1 MDYKLFGRVVLNYEK
16 SNLIVLKS
24 TDENYFYK
32 VLVNDNYNEVHILN
46 TNHTLIVKFYDYI
59 MDKNNLNTFKRII
72 DNQTYYFKDGELL
85 VKKLI
90 RKTSF
95 LKSIDCDKKFNNK
108 FMTMDIETRLINN
121 VITPYSICFFDGFKN
136 ISFYDTD
143 YIDSKDML
151 FNAISFIMK
160 RKYHGYKIYVHNL
173 SNFDGIFILKILA
186 SIPDSNLKPII
197 KDGKMIE
204 LKLSFSKY
212 NISFRD
218 SFLMLPSSLKNLA
231 IQFKVE
237 NKGIFPYS
245 FVNDVDL
252 NYIGNVPEFKHFN
265 NITIDEYN
273 NYLNSFKNIQ
283 WNLKDE
289 TIKYCLQDCKT
300 LYQII
305 AKFNNLIFDK
315 YSLNIHN
322 FPTLPSLAFGIYR
335 AKYLNDHKIPLIT
348 GQIFKDI
355 REGYSGGATDVYKPF
370 GNNIFRYDV
379 NSLYPYIM
387 KSMSMPV
394 GNITFFDG
402 DITKINKN
410 AFGFFNV
417 EIIAPD
423 NLNHPILQTRVDTG
437 NGLRTVAPLGKW
449 KDMIFSEEMNNAIK
463 YGYKFNILSGYLFEQ
478 ANIFSEYIE
487 DLYEIKKS
495 HNKDEPMYLISK
507 LLMNSLYGR
516 FGMDYM
522 LYTHNIIEDNELY
535 NLIDNYSIN
544 EIIPLDDN
552 KSLVSYLDDNNIK
565 NVLLSNE
572 SKSNISISI
581 AAAITAGAR
590 IHMSQFKNNPNYN
603 LYYSDTDSIDIDK
616 PLPDYYV
623 GKELGDMKLYS
634 NIIFILNV
642 KNSYI

>member
-1 MDYKLFGRVVLNYEK
+1 
-16 SNLIVLKS
+16 
-24 TDENYFYK
+24 
-32 VLVNDNYNEVHILN
+32 
-46 TNHTLIVKFYDYI
+46 
-59 MDKNNLNTFKRII
+59 
-72 DNQTYYFKDGELL
+72 
-85 VKKLI
+85 
-90 RKTSF
+90 
-95 LKSIDCDKKFNNK
+95 
-108 FMTMDIETRLINN
+108 
-121 VITPYSICFFDGFKN
+121 
-136 ISFYDTD
+136 
-143 YIDSKDML
+143 
-151 FNAISFIMK
+151 
-160 RKYHGYKIYVHNL
+160 
-173 SNFDGIFILKILA
+173 
-186 SIPDSNLKPII
+186 
-197 KDGKMIE
+197 
-204 LKLSFSKY
+204 
-212 NISFRD
+212 
-218 SFLMLPSSLKNLA
+218 
-231 IQFKVE
+231 
-237 NKGIFPYS
+237 
-245 FVNDVDL
+245 
-252 NYIGNVPEFKHFN
+252 
-265 NITIDEYN
+265 
-273 NYLNSFKNIQ
+273 
-283 WNLKDE
+283 
-289 TIKYCLQDCKT
+289 
-300 LYQII
+300 
-305 AKFNNLIFDK
+305 
-315 YSLNIHN
+315 
-322 FPTLPSLAFGIYR
+322 
-335 AKYLNDHKIPLIT
+335 
-348 GQIFKDI
+348 
-355 REGYSGGATDVYKPF
+355 
-370 GNNIFRYDV
+370 
-379 NSLYPYIM
+379 M

-487 DLYEIKKS
+487 DLYEIKKY